1 MSLGARD
8 QRFWVA
14 TMQERMVRERL
25 ENEKKKKKK
34 RKLFKTTAV
43 WFEYNFPLLPLPD
56 ILINFFN
63 DFLSLSF

>member
-14 TMQERMVRERL
+14 MMQERMVRERL

-34 RKLFKTTAV
+34 ET
-43 WFEYNFPLLPLPD
+43 
-56 ILINFFN
+56 I
-63 DFLSLSF
+63 